1 MTIATNRIALSLP
14 NNSYAQRRTD
24 LMHFTAAIPLL
35 AIKTFSTTLF
45 PPNLLTNSAGVATY
59 NKKYNGSSQKTKELE
74 FEYYYYLYYH
84 NTSLAQM
91 PKVAEGNTNSLILT
105 GVCLGLKLTDN

>member
-35 AIKTFSTTLF
+35 AIKTFSMTLF

-59 NKKYNGSSQKTKELE
+59 NTKYNGSSKKTTELE
-74 FEYYYYLYYH
+74 FEYYLYYH
-84 NTSLAQM
+84 NTSLSQT
-91 PKVAEGNTNSLILT
+91 PKVEEGNTNSLILT

>member
-59 NKKYNGSSQKTKELE
+59 NKKYNGSSQKTKKLE
-74 FEYYYYLYYH
+74 FEYYLYYH

-105 GVCLGLKLTDN
+105 GGLFGVKIN

>member
-35 AIKTFSTTLF
+35 AIKTFSMTLF

-59 NKKYNGSSQKTKELE
+59 NKKYNGSSQKTTELE
-74 FEYYYYLYYH
+74 FEYYLYYH
-84 NTSLAQM
+84 NTSLYQIIAKGGRRKYKQFDFNR
-91 PKVAEGNTNSLILT
+91 GLF
-105 GVCLGLKLTDN
+105 GVKIN